1 MSKIAM
7 VRARLEPS
15 LKNET
20 ERLLHQLGLTASQ
33 AITLFYRQI
42 TLRKGLPFDVVMPN
56 AKTRATF
63 KATDA
68 GKGVVR
74 AKGSKDLFRKLGV

>member
-20 ERLLHQLGLTASQ
+20 EKLLHQMGLTASQ
-33 AITLFYRQI
+33 AI
-42 TLRKGLPFDVVMPN
+42 N
-56 AKTRATF
+56 AF
-63 KATDA
+63 LSPDH
-68 GKGVVR
+68 V
-74 AKGSKDLFRKLGV
+74 AKRPAV